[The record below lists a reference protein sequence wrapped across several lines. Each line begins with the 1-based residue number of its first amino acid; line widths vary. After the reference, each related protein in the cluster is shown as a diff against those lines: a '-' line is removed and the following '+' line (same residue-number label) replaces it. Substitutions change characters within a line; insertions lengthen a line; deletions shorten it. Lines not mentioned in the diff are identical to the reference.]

1 MLKCLACHVCA
12 HVAPEEVPEAFLS
25 SRPATIRLNPT
36 WSRPISEGSYTST
49 SAPPW
54 PCSTSVM
61 AMTTSRTGSE
71 IDRATKIIARNP
83 KARDATAST
92 RTGVSIGA
100 DFGTS
105 HPLERDK
112 TINAIPA
119 MGNALKRTHVIITR
133 ASTPGIS
140 LEGSAVFIDAA
151 RMGRRMR

>member
-1 MLKCLACHVCA
+1 
-12 HVAPEEVPEAFLS
+12 
-25 SRPATIRLNPT
+25 
-36 WSRPISEGSYTST
+36 
-49 SAPPW
+49 
-54 PCSTSVM
+54 
-61 AMTTSRTGSE
+61 MTTSRTGSE

-83 KARDATAST
+83 KAREATAST
-92 RTGVSIGA
+92 RTGVSIGADA

-140 LEGSAVFIDAA
+140 LEGAAVFIDAA